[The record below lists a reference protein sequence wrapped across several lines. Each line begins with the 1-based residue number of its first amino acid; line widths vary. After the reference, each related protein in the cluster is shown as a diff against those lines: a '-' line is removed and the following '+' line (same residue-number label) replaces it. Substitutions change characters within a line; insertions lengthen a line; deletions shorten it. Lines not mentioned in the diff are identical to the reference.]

1 MLLWLLACAPAPEPE
16 PSCSGDK
23 TNVFVISQLSFSRE
37 VSDGVSAG
45 FDLDGATTATGDESG
60 CGLQDYT
67 DPDGTPGIDNQF
79 ARVLPVL
86 ETTEAQALEPLI
98 QAAVDDGSLLI
109 TLEIGHVDEDIS
121 ASGSSSGSSAA
132 AGSAAASANDTCVD
146 FALARAT
153 GTPSIGTDGRME
165 WYQTLAREPNSAR
178 SEAGQVALEDG
189 RLQAQGLEVTIPVT
203 ILGHELL
210 VTVLSGSLRFDVQA
224 DGSVAGYLAGGLD
237 QSQLLAIAETDNIDS
252 EVTDLVSS
260 LLDYNVDLAP
270 DDAGTCQQL
279 SITLKFV
286 AIPVF
291 LYEG

>member
-45 FDLDGATTATGDESG
+45 FDLDGATSATGDESG

-121 ASGSSSGSSAA
+121 ASGSSAA

-165 WYQTLAREPNSAR
+165 WYQTLEREPNSAR
-178 SEAGQVALEDG
+178 SEAGQVALKDG

>member
-45 FDLDGATTATGDESG
+45 FDLDGATSATGDESG

-121 ASGSSSGSSAA
+121 ADSSSGSSAA
-132 AGSAAASANDTCVD
+132 VGQSDTCVD

-153 GTPSIGTDGRME
+153 GMPSIGTDGRME
-165 WYQTLAREPNSAR
+165 WYQTLAREPNSTR

-291 LYEG
+291 LFEG

>member
-1 MLLWLLACAPAPEPE
+1 MLLWLLACAPAPDPE
-16 PSCSGDK
+16 PTCSGDK

-45 FDLDGATTATGDESG
+45 FDLDGATTAAGDETG
-60 CGLQDYT
+60 CGLADYT
-67 DPDGTPGIDNQF
+67 DPDGTAGIDNQF

-109 TLEIGHVDEDIS
+109 TLELGHVDADIS
-121 ASGSSSGSSAA
+121 ASGSSGSGSSA
-132 AGSAAASANDTCVD
+132 GSSVGTSDTCVD
-146 FALARAT
+146 FAMARAT

-165 WYQTLAREPNSAR
+165 WYQTLAREPMSAR

-210 VTVLSGSLRFDVQA
+210 VTVLSGSLRFDVQPA
-224 DGSVAGYLAGGLD
+224 GSVAGYLAGGLD
-237 QSQLLAIAETDNIDS
+237 QSQLWSNAETDNIDS
-252 EVTDLVSS
+252 EVTELVSS

>member
-1 MLLWLLACAPAPEPE
+1 MLLWLLACAPAPDSEPA
-16 PSCSGDK
+16 CGGDK

-45 FDLDGATTATGDESG
+45 FDLDGATTAAGDETG

-109 TLEIGHVDEDIS
+109 TLELGHVDTDIS
-121 ASGSSSGSSAA
+121 TSGGS
-132 AGSAAASANDTCVD
+132 AGSVVGTSDSCVD

-178 SEAGQVALEDG
+178 SEAGQVVLEDG

-210 VTVLSGSLRFDVQA
+210 VTVLSGSLRFDVQP

-237 QSQLLAIAETDNIDS
+237 QSQLLSIAETDNIDS

-291 LYEG
+291 LFEG